1 MDVEGSAWEF
11 FFIDFA
17 VLSAGKFKFNRIGA
31 CEGMKYLWK
40 IDVSGLW
47 FENWPENDQS
57 LNILTSKLGK
67 MYLRSY
73 SFNKITQ
80 DRLF

>member
-17 VLSAGKFKFNRIGA
+17 LLSAGKFKFNRIGA

-40 IDVSGLW
+40 IDVSGSLVW
-47 FENWPENDQS
+47 KLTRERSIVKYINFEVGENVFK
-57 LNILTSKLGK
+57 IL
-67 MYLRSY
+67 
-73 SFNKITQ
+73 FV
-80 DRLF
+80 